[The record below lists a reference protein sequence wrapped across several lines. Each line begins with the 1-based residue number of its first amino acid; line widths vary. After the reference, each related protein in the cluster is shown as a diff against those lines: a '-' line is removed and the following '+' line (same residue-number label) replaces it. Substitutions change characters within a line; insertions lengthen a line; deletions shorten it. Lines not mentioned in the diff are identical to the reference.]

1 MKRFYSVPSVFGG
14 KDYYNE
20 DGEKVGW
27 SAPSIIDGEV
37 IYNFDGEKVGWSNES
52 VFGGENFF
60 MDEDAF
66 SQEEQSTFRIDRM
79 KDSERDRNA
88 DRIRK
93 KFLEDPWDEIINP

>member
-37 IYNFDGEKVGWSNES
+37 IYNSDGEKNGWSTES
-52 VFGGENFF
+52 AFGGENYF
-60 MDEDAF
+60 MEDEPEPEALY
-66 SQEEQSTFRIDRM
+66 RKNLA
-79 KDSERDRNA
+79 KDLERDRNA